1 MTRLALALVATAAAI
16 APVAA
21 GDSLAETLHAKA
33 PAVLQKL
40 QNKGF
45 TCVGVLK
52 FTRPAGDDTAADGLN
67 ELGNVL
73 AVRTQKAL
81 VLANKNAEFV
91 LLENPNK
98 EVANLSAANHL
109 TEAGRKPFFGRK
121 YQPSVGKDEVV
132 ADGFVVGTA
141 LPAKDRSTLTLKLQ
155 VFDKAGKQTDLTSE
169 WAVDYDPELLGL
181 AGETF
186 AMPKKVRKAVVSGE
200 PVQKE
205 LVQKLVVDT
214 AVALVKAPAPT
225 EDVKPT
231 PNPALDDCPVKWEI
245 RYNDK
250 KQAVSGGLVA
260 EPDEGDKVS
269 FVLHNTSKDETFGV
283 VLLVNGESTLYQEK
297 QAVAKCRKWILEPGV
312 ETVVSG
318 FQTGPDKAAEF
329 KVVRP
334 DDPDAAAVRYSENL
348 GLFRLVVFA
357 GKLADSDPAP
367 STGKAL
373 SELAAI
379 GNARLNDR
387 PDGLRP
393 QSLAALKAALT
404 STGPDT
410 SNARGVVVP
419 GTGKESKTEQVWF
432 APASD
437 TPVADITLRYFHP
450 KK

>member
-1 MTRLALALVATAAAI
+1 MTRLALTLAVAAAAV
-16 APVAA
+16 APAAA

-40 QNKGF
+40 RNGGF
-45 TCVGVLK
+45 TSVGVLK
-52 FTRPAGDDTAADGLN
+52 FTLPPGDDTAADGLN

-81 VLANKNAEFV
+81 VLANKNAEFT

-109 TEAGRKPFFGRK
+109 NEAGRKPFFTRK
-121 YQPSVGKDEVV
+121 YQPAVGKDEVA

-141 LPAKDRSTLTLKLQ
+141 LPAKDRSTLTLKLH
-155 VFDKAGKQTDLTSE
+155 VFDKQGKQTDLTGE
-169 WAVDYDPELLGL
+169 WAVDYDPELLGV

-186 AMPKKVRKAVVSGE
+186 VVPKKVRKAVVSGE
-200 PVQKE
+200 PLKKE
-205 LVQKLVVDT
+205 LVQKLVVET
-214 AVALVKAPAPT
+214 AVALVKAPPA
-225 EDVKPT
+225 EDAKPAA
-231 PNPALDDCPVKWEI
+231 NPALDDCPVKWEI

-250 KQAVSGGLVA
+250 VQAVSGGRVA

-297 QAVAKCRKWILEPGV
+297 QAVARCRKWILEPGV

-334 DDPDAAAVRYSENL
+334 DDPDADGVRYSENL

-357 GKLADSDPAP
+357 GKLADADPDP
-367 STGKAL
+367 PTGKPL

-419 GTGKESKTEQVWF
+419 GGNRESKTAHVWF